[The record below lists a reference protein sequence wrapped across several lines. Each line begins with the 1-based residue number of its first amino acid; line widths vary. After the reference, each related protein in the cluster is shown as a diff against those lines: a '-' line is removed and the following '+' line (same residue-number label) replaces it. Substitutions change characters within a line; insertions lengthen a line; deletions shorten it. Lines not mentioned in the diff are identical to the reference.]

1 MQKNSHLYIF
11 LSRTPNSTK
20 SNGGL
25 NPEADEFVPV
35 FSVNIYL
42 LFNDLKRKIVFVSS
56 SVKVVLDQNHVVDR
70 QPVQYQ

>member
-1 MQKNSHLYIF
+1 MQKNVNLDIF

-35 FSVNIYL
+35 FSVNVYL
-42 LFNDLKRKIVFVSS
+42 LFNDLKSKIVLFFF
-56 SVKVVLDQNHVVDR
+56 
-70 QPVQYQ
+70 